1 MAVELK
7 RIRIKKRIEVGNIVI
22 EPIDNEMVTTWLV
35 LYDNCEL
42 RIYEDYGQLGISR
55 LNEPIETNNT
65 KTIWQKAQQ
74 QIDDNYNDKRYSKP
88 FEDDGAYADD

>member
-7 RIRIKKRIEVGNIVI
+7 RIRIKKRIEVGNILI
-22 EPIDNEMVTTWLV
+22 EPIDNEMVTTWLI

-74 QIDDNYNDKRYSKP
+74 QIDDNQNDKRYNKP